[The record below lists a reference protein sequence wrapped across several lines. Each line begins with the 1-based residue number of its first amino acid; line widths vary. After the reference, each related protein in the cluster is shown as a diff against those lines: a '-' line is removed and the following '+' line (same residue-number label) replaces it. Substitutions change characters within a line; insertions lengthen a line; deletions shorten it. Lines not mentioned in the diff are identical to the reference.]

1 MLAGIRVSGPRP
13 VWKQSLKSKLKV
25 CNGDFDFFLHDPFRF
40 AEVESLQIE
49 VNNTTQKV
57 FRHMILNTV
66 LFIIGII
73 FPAIGTVITQ

>member
-1 MLAGIRVSGPRP
+1 MVILI
-13 VWKQSLKSKLKV
+13 
-25 CNGDFDFFLHDPFRF
+25 FFYMIPFRF

-73 FPAIGTVITQ
+73 FPTIGTVITQ